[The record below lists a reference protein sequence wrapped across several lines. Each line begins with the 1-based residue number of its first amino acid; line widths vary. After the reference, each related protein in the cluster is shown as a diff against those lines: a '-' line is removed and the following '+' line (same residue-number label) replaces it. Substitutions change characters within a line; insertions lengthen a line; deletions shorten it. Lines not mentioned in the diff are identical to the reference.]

1 MALKQQSTMVRHS
14 IMFQKNKS
22 RIKQLCAEGKTL
34 EEISETTGVS
44 SYIVQKYIRGILV
57 KHYGKV
63 DLGYKEGPYYETEE
77 EMFNDKEYNFNSL
90 SDGEREIYI
99 EREKTGEL
107 GKHFAS
113 AHGFYGGH

>member
-1 MALKQQSTMVRHS
+1 MVSEHQYMMARNS
-14 IMFQKNKS
+14 ITFHKNKS
-22 RIKQLCAEGKTL
+22 RIKELCAEGKTL
-34 EEISETTGVS
+34 EEISEITGVS

-63 DLGYKEGPYYETEE
+63 DLGYKDGPYYESEE
-77 EMFNDKEYNFNSL
+77 EMFNKKEYDFNSL

>member
-1 MALKQQSTMVRHS
+1 MALKHQSTMVHNS

-34 EEISETTGVS
+34 QEIREITGVS
-44 SYIVQKYIRGILV
+44 SYIFQKCIRGILV

-63 DLGYKEGPYYETEE
+63 ELGHKDEPYYESEE
-77 EMFNDKEYNFNSL
+77 EMFNKKEYDFNSL

-107 GKHFAS
+107 GKYFAS
-113 AHGFYGGH
+113 AHGLYGRH

>member
-1 MALKQQSTMVRHS
+1 MALKHQSTMVHNS

-22 RIKQLCAEGKTL
+22 RIKELCAEGKTL
-34 EEISETTGVS
+34 EEISEITGVS

-57 KHYGKV
+57 RHYGKV
-63 DLGYKEGPYYETEE
+63 DLGYKDGPYYESEE
-77 EMFNDKEYNFNSL
+77 EMFNKKKYDYNSL

-107 GKHFAS
+107 GKYFAS
-113 AHGFYGGH
+113 AHGLHGGH

>member
-1 MALKQQSTMVRHS
+1 MALKHQSTMVHNS

-22 RIKQLCAEGKTL
+22 RIKELCAEGKTL

-63 DLGYKEGPYYETEE
+63 DLGYKDGPYYESEE
-77 EMFNDKEYNFNSL
+77 EMFNKKEYDFNSL
-90 SDGEREIYI
+90 SDGEKEIYI

-113 AHGFYGGH
+113 AHGFYGRH